1 MMKIGREFSDK
12 KSTGRNILILIVI
25 IIILFALK
33 NRISSSFSFLDGI
46 SKEIDF
52 KLVKVKSMLYTQTLK
67 LKSRVQDI
75 SYIEEYVKNNKTRDF
90 ELQKN
95 KVQNT
100 ELAYLKVENENLRK
114 MLDMRQKNPAEFI
127 AADVALVEN
136 INYSEKFFINK
147 GQNQGVKLNLPV
159 MYNGYLIGKI
169 SKVDAEYSEV
179 TLLTSKNSKLS
190 VTLNGTNLQILRGNG
205 DGTFSVQNF
214 NEGSVNEK
222 TLFNIETSG
231 VSDVFPK
238 GIKVGTF
245 KLKDLNAFKK
255 IKEIRFTPE
264 YDIFQIQNVMV
275 YKWSRNDAIDSQIQT
290 QVNLEKEQDSEK
302 SHDSVQ

>member
-1 MMKIGREFSDK
+1 
-12 KSTGRNILILIVI
+12 
-25 IIILFALK
+25 
-33 NRISSSFSFLDGI
+33 
-46 SKEIDF
+46 
-52 KLVKVKSMLYTQTLK
+52 
-67 LKSRVQDI
+67 
-75 SYIEEYVKNNKTRDF
+75 
-90 ELQKN
+90 
-95 KVQNT
+95 
-100 ELAYLKVENENLRK
+100 
-114 MLDMRQKNPAEFI
+114 
-127 AADVALVEN
+127 
-136 INYSEKFFINK
+136 
-147 GQNQGVKLNLPV
+147 